1 MENLLDILDV
11 IGVIAFA
18 VSGAMTAIEKKM
30 DLLGICVLGIVTSV
44 GGGVIRDVIL
54 GITPPRVFT
63 NSRDVLIAAIIS
75 CIVFIVTF
83 LKKYKSKKVMI
94 LSDNILMISDA
105 IGLGA
110 FTIIGINVAI
120 STLND
125 YNSFLLVFVGVITGV
140 GGGVLRDIMCG
151 SVPYIFQKHIYAVA
165 SAAGAISY
173 VFVYE
178 VIGRNVAT
186 VICSLLVISIRFLAA
201 HFQWNLPRIEHNNE
215 SINQ

>member
-18 VSGAMTAIEKKM
+18 VSGAMIAIEKNL
-30 DLLGICVLGIVTSV
+30 DLLGVCVLGIVTAV
-44 GGGVIRDVIL
+44 GGGVVRDVIL

-63 NSRDVLIAAIIS
+63 NPRDVFISAIIS
-75 CIVFIVTF
+75 CLVFIVIF
-83 LKKYKSKKVMI
+83 LKRYKNKKI
-94 LSDNILMISDA
+94 TLLSDNILMVSDA

-120 STLND
+120 NTLTN
-125 YNSFLLVFVGVITGV
+125 YNSFLLIFVGVVTGV

-151 SVPYIFQKHIYAVA
+151 KVPYIFQKHIYAVA

-173 VFVYE
+173 VFIYKI
-178 VIGRNVAT
+178 IGSNLAT

-201 HFQWNLPRIEHNNE
+201 YFQWNLPRIGYSNK
-215 SINQ
+215 